1 MTWERWGAA
10 ATSYPS
16 PMPARLLVKEATTV
30 SDRPPDQI
38 SELRGE
44 HACWLDISDPE
55 GEELRLAASE
65 LSLHPLAVED
75 AQHQHQR
82 PKIDEY
88 DDHYFIVVY
97 ALEEPSP
104 DVIHHR
110 ELSIFVKQNA
120 IVTVHEG
127 SLAALEVVERR
138 FREGKLA
145 TTGLLLHAILD
156 TIVDGY
162 FDVLDGLGDRVEL
175 IEAMVIDGDPRD
187 SQTSIRELFRLKR
200 DLLAIRKV
208 IAPERD
214 VAASLVRGDIRELRE
229 TGRRAYFQ
237 DLYDHIVRV
246 TDEVDTF
253 RDLVSNVV
261 DAHLA
266 AQSNRLNEVMKILTS
281 VATVLLILAVVTG
294 FFGQN
299 WTFIHYDDPLL
310 FGVSMVFMVAASIGT
325 ALYFKRRGWL

>member
-1 MTWERWGAA
+1 
-10 ATSYPS
+10 
-16 PMPARLLVKEATTV
+16 MPARLLVKEASTV
-30 SDRPPDQI
+30 ADRPPDQI
-38 SELRGE
+38 AQLRDE
-44 HACWLDISDPE
+44 HACWLDISDPK
-55 GEELRLAASE
+55 GEEMRQVAAD
-65 LSLHPLAVED
+65 LNLHPLAVED
-75 AQHQHQR
+75 AEHQHQR

-88 DDHYFIVVY
+88 DDHYFMVVY

-104 DVIHHR
+104 DVIRHR
-110 ELSIFVKQNA
+110 ELGIFMKHNA

-127 SLAALEVVERR
+127 SFAALNVVERR

-156 TIVDGY
+156 TIVDSY
-162 FDVLDGLGDRVEL
+162 FDILDGLGDRVEL
-175 IEAMVIDGDPRD
+175 LEAMVIDGDPKN
-187 SQTSIRELFRLKR
+187 SQTSIRELFKLKR

-208 IAPERD
+208 IAPERE

-281 VATVLLILAVVTG
+281 TATVLLILGVVTG

-299 WTFIHYDDPLL
+299 WTFIPYDDPLL
-310 FGVSMVFMVAASIGT
+310 FVLIMVGMIAATLGT
-325 ALYFKRRGWL
+325 AVYFKRRGWL

>member
-1 MTWERWGAA
+1 
-10 ATSYPS
+10 
-16 PMPARLLVKEATTV
+16 MPARLLVKQPHAVTAQ
-30 SDRPPDQI
+30 PPDQL
-38 SELRGE
+38 SEMRGE
-44 HACWLDISDPE
+44 HPCWLDISDPKS
-55 GEELRLAASE
+55 EEFELAATE
-65 LSLHPLAVED
+65 LNLHPLAVED
-75 AQHQHQR
+75 AQNRHQR

-97 ALEEPSP
+97 GLEEKSP
-104 DVIHHR
+104 DVITQV
-110 ELSIFVKQNA
+110 ELSIFFKHNA

-127 SLAALEVVERR
+127 SLAALQKVEKR
-138 FREGKLA
+138 FREAKIESA
-145 TTGLLLHAILD
+145 GLLLHAILD
-156 TIVDGY
+156 TIVDTY
-162 FDVLDGLGDRVEL
+162 FDILDGLGDRVEL

-187 SQTSIRELFRLKR
+187 SHTSIRELFRLKR
-200 DLLAIRKV
+200 DLLAIRRV

-229 TGRRAYFQ
+229 PGRRAYFQ

-266 AQSNRLNEVMKILTS
+266 AVSNRLNEVMKVLTS
-281 VATVLLILAVVTG
+281 IATVLLVLNVITG

-299 WTFIHYDDPLL
+299 WDFLPYHSQAL
-310 FGVSMVFMVAASIGT
+310 FWASMALMILGTVGAAW
-325 ALYFKRRGWL
+325 YFRRKGWL

>member
-1 MTWERWGAA
+1 
-10 ATSYPS
+10 
-16 PMPARLLVKEATTV
+16 MPARLLVKEASTV
-30 SDRPPDQI
+30 ADRPPDQL

-44 HACWLDISDPE
+44 HPCWLDIADPK
-55 GEELRLAASE
+55 GEELRQAASE
-65 LSLHPLAVED
+65 LDLHPLAVED

-104 DVIHHR
+104 DVIRHR
-110 ELSIFVKQNA
+110 ELGIFVKHNA

-127 SLAALEVVERR
+127 SLAALGVVERR

-162 FDVLDGLGDRVEL
+162 FDILDGLGDRVEL

-187 SQTSIRELFRLKR
+187 SQTSIRELFKLKR

-266 AQSNRLNEVMKILTS
+266 AQSNRLNEVMKVLTS
-281 VATVLLILAVVTG
+281 IATVLLILGVATG

-299 WTFIHYDDPLL
+299 WAFIPYNDPL
-310 FGVSMVFMVAASIGT
+310 VFWLATLGMIAAAVGT
-325 ALYFKRRGWL
+325 GYYFKRRGWL

>member
-1 MTWERWGAA
+1 
-10 ATSYPS
+10 
-16 PMPARLLVKEATTV
+16 MPARLLVKQQGTV
-30 SDRPPDQI
+30 ADQPPDQL

-44 HACWLDISDPE
+44 HPCWLDISDPKS
-55 GEELRLAASE
+55 EELKLAADE
-65 LSLHPLAVED
+65 LTLHPLAVED
-75 AQHQHQR
+75 ATHRHQR

-104 DVIHHR
+104 DVVRQR
-110 ELSIFVKQNA
+110 ELSIFVKHNA

-127 SLAALEVVERR
+127 SLDALQVVERR

-145 TTGLLLHAILD
+145 TTGLLLHSILD
-156 TIVDGY
+156 TIVDSY

-175 IEAMVIDGDPRD
+175 IEAMVIDADPH
-187 SQTSIRELFRLKR
+187 SSHTSIRELFQLKR

-214 VAASLVRGDIRELRE
+214 VAAALVRGDIEELRE

-266 AQSNRLNEVMKILTS
+266 AQSNRLNEVMKVLTS
-281 VATVLLILAVVTG
+281 VATVLLILGVITG

-299 WTFIHYDDPLL
+299 WKFINYDDPVL
-310 FGVSMVFMVAASIGT
+310 FWGTMVTMLVLSAGT
-325 ALYFKRRGWL
+325 ALFFRRRGWL

>member
-1 MTWERWGAA
+1 
-10 ATSYPS
+10 
-16 PMPARLLVKEATTV
+16 MPARLLVKEETAV
-30 SDRPPDQI
+30 NEREPEQL
-38 SELRGE
+38 SELRPE
-44 HACWLDISDPE
+44 HPCWLDIADPK
-55 GEELRLAASE
+55 GEEMELAARE
-65 LSLHPLAVED
+65 LNLHPLAVED

-88 DDHYFIVVY
+88 EDHYFIVVY

-104 DVIHHR
+104 DVILHR

-120 IVTVHEG
+120 IVTVHDG
-127 SLAALEVVERR
+127 SIASLQLVEKR

-156 TIVDGY
+156 TIVDSY
-162 FDVLDGLGDRVEL
+162 FDILDSIGDRVES
-175 IEAMVIDGDPRD
+175 IEAMVVDGSPKDAT
-187 SQTSIRELFRLKR
+187 TSIKELFRLKR

-214 VAASLVRGDIRELRE
+214 VAASLVRGDIRQLRE

-266 AQSNRLNEVMKILTS
+266 AQSNRLNEVMKVLTS
-281 VATVLLILAVVTG
+281 TATVLLILGVVTG

-299 WTFIHYDDPLL
+299 WTFIPYDDGLL
-310 FGVSMVFMVAASIGT
+310 FVLVMVSMVAAALGT
-325 ALYFKRRGWL
+325 AVYFKRRGWL

>member
-1 MTWERWGAA
+1 V
-10 ATSYPS
+10 
-16 PMPARLLVKEATTV
+16 PARLLVKQATGV
-30 SDRPPDQI
+30 EEHPPDQL

-44 HACWLDISDPE
+44 FPCWLDIADPR
-55 GEELRLAASE
+55 GEELQLAATE
-65 LSLHPLAVED
+65 LELHPLAVED
-75 AQHQHQR
+75 ATHRHQR

-97 ALEEPSP
+97 GLEEPSP
-104 DVIHHR
+104 DVVQQK
-110 ELSIFVKQNA
+110 ELSIFVKRNA

-127 SLAALEVVERR
+127 SLGALALVEKR

-156 TIVDGY
+156 TIVDSY

-187 SQTSIRELFRLKR
+187 ATTSIRELFRLKR

-229 TGRRAYFQ
+229 MGRRAYFQ

-246 TDEVDTF
+246 TDEIDTF

-266 AQSNRLNEVMKILTS
+266 AQSNRLNEVLKILTS
-281 VATVLLILAVVTG
+281 VATVLLVLGVVTG

-299 WTFIHYDDPLL
+299 WTFIGYDDPLS
-310 FGVSMVFMVAASIGT
+310 FGLAMAFMVLAAVGT
-325 ALYFKRRGWL
+325 AYYFRRRGWL

>member
-1 MTWERWGAA
+1 M
-10 ATSYPS
+10 PS
-16 PMPARLLVKEATTV
+16 RLLVKQDAAV
-30 SDRPPDQI
+30 LDRPPDQL

-44 HACWLDISDPE
+44 FPCWLDISDPN
-55 GEELRLAASE
+55 GEDLRLAADE
-65 LSLHPLAVED
+65 LTLHPLAVED
-75 AQHQHQR
+75 ATHRHQR

-104 DVIHHR
+104 DVVLQK

-120 IVTVHEG
+120 IVTVHDG
-127 SLAALEVVERR
+127 TLAALQTVERR
-138 FREGKLA
+138 FRDGKLA
-145 TTGLLLHAILD
+145 STGLLLHAILD
-156 TIVDGY
+156 TIVDSY

-175 IEAMVIDGDPRD
+175 IESLVIDGDPRD
-187 SQTSIRELFRLKR
+187 SNTSIRELFKLKR

-229 TGRRAYFQ
+229 PGRRAYFQ

-266 AQSNRLNEVMKILTS
+266 AVSNRLNEVMKVLTS
-281 VATVLLILAVVTG
+281 IATVLLILGVVTG

-299 WTFIHYDDPLL
+299 WTFIDYGSPSL
-310 FGVSMVFMVAASIGT
+310 FWGAMAFMAAAAVGT
-325 ALYFKRRGWL
+325 AYYFRRRGWL

>member
-1 MTWERWGAA
+1 
-10 ATSYPS
+10 
-16 PMPARLLVKEATTV
+16 MPARLLVKEETNVTEHA
-30 SDRPPDQI
+30 PEHL
-38 SELRGE
+38 SELRDG
-44 HACWLDISDPE
+44 HACWLDISDPNSQDLALAA
-55 GEELRLAASE
+55 EELH
-65 LSLHPLAVED
+65 LHPLAVED

-88 DDHYFIVVY
+88 EDHYFIVVY
-97 ALEEPSP
+97 ALEEPTP
-104 DVIHHR
+104 DVIQHR
-110 ELSIFVKQNA
+110 EISIFVKHNA

-127 SLAALEVVERR
+127 SIASLHTVEKR

-145 TTGLLLHAILD
+145 TTGLLLHSILD

-162 FDVLDGLGDRVEL
+162 FEILDGLGDRVEL
-175 IEAMVIDGDPRD
+175 IEGMVIEGAPKDA
-187 SQTSIRELFRLKR
+187 QTSIRELFKLKR

-266 AQSNRLNEVMKILTS
+266 AQSNRLNEVMKVLTAI
-281 VATVLLILAVVTG
+281 ATVLLILGVVTG

-299 WTFIHYDDPLL
+299 WVFIPYDDVLL
-310 FGVSMVFMVAASIGT
+310 FWLVMACMVAATLGT
-325 ALYFKRRGWL
+325 AVFFKRRGWL

>member
-1 MTWERWGAA
+1 
-10 ATSYPS
+10 
-16 PMPARLLVKEATTV
+16 MPARLLVKQESHVTEHA
-30 SDRPPDQI
+30 PAQL
-38 SELRGE
+38 SELRPE
-44 HACWLDISDPE
+44 HPCWLDIADPN
-55 GEELRLAASE
+55 GEELALAAHE
-65 LSLHPLAVED
+65 LNLHPLAVED

-104 DVIHHR
+104 DVIVHR

-120 IVTVHEG
+120 VVTVHDG
-127 SLAALEVVERR
+127 TIASLQLVEKR
-138 FREGKLA
+138 FRENKLA

-156 TIVDGY
+156 TIVDSY

-175 IEAMVIDGDPRD
+175 IEAMVIDGDQRD
-187 SQTSIRELFRLKR
+187 ATTSIRELFKLKR

-214 VAASLVRGDIRELRE
+214 VAASLVRGDIKELRE

-266 AQSNRLNEVMKILTS
+266 AQSNRLNEVMKVLTAI
-281 VATVLLILAVVTG
+281 ATVLLILGVVTG

-299 WTFIHYDDPLL
+299 WTFIPYDDPLL
-310 FGVSMVFMVAASIGT
+310 FWLIMVSMVAASLGT
-325 ALYFKRRGWL
+325 AVYFKRRGWL

>member
-1 MTWERWGAA
+1 M
-10 ATSYPS
+10 PS
-16 PMPARLLVKEATTV
+16 RLLVKQASTV
-30 SDRPPDQI
+30 ADHPPDQL

-44 HACWLDISDPE
+44 FPCWLDISDPKS
-55 GEELRLAASE
+55 EELQLAASE
-65 LSLHPLAVED
+65 LDLHPLAVED
-75 AQHQHQR
+75 ATHRHQR

-104 DVIHHR
+104 DVIRQR
-110 ELSIFVKQNA
+110 EISIFVKHNA
-120 IVTVHEG
+120 LVTVHEG
-127 SLAALEVVERR
+127 TLDILNVVEKR
-138 FREGKLA
+138 FRDGKL
-145 TTGLLLHAILD
+145 TSIGLLLHGLLD
-156 TIVDGY
+156 TIVDSY

-175 IEAMVIDGDPRD
+175 IEAMVIDADPRD

-214 VAASLVRGDIRELRE
+214 VAAALVRGDIRELRE
-229 TGRRAYFQ
+229 TGRRAYYQ

-266 AQSNRLNEVMKILTS
+266 AQSNRLNEVKKVLTS
-281 VATVLLILAVVTG
+281 VATVLLILGAVTG

-299 WTFIHYDDPLL
+299 WSFIHYDDPLL
-310 FGVSMVFMVAASIGT
+310 FGVSMVFMIAAAIGT
-325 ALYFKRRGWL
+325 ALYFRRRGWL

>member
-1 MTWERWGAA
+1 
-10 ATSYPS
+10 
-16 PMPARLLVKEATTV
+16 MPARLLVKEESHV
-30 SDRPPDQI
+30 SEHEPDQL
-38 SELRGE
+38 SELRPE
-44 HACWLDISDPE
+44 HPCWLDIADPK
-55 GEELRLAASE
+55 GEELALAARE
-65 LSLHPLAVED
+65 LNLHPLAVED

-88 DDHYFIVVY
+88 EDHYFIVVY

-104 DVIHHR
+104 DVILHR
-110 ELSIFVKQNA
+110 ELSIFVKHNA
-120 IVTVHEG
+120 IVTVHDG
-127 SLAALEVVERR
+127 SIASLQMVEKR
-138 FREGKLA
+138 FREGKVA

-156 TIVDGY
+156 TIVDSY
-162 FDVLDGLGDRVEL
+162 FDILDSLGDRVEL
-175 IEAMVIDGDPRD
+175 IESMVLEGDPRD
-187 SQTSIRELFRLKR
+187 AQTSIKELFKLKR

-266 AQSNRLNEVMKILTS
+266 AQSNRLNEVMKVLTAI
-281 VATVLLILAVVTG
+281 ATVLLILGVVTG

-299 WTFIHYDDPLL
+299 WTFIPYDDWLL
-310 FGVSMVFMVAASIGT
+310 FILVMVSMVAATLGT
-325 ALYFKRRGWL
+325 AVYFKRRGWL

>member
-1 MTWERWGAA
+1 
-10 ATSYPS
+10 
-16 PMPARLLVKEATTV
+16 MPARLLVKQANTV
-30 SDRPPDQI
+30 EDHPPDQL

-44 HACWLDISDPE
+44 FPCWLDIADPR
-55 GEELRLAASE
+55 GEELTLAASE
-65 LSLHPLAVED
+65 LQLHPLAVED
-75 AQHQHQR
+75 ARNQHQR

-104 DVIHHR
+104 DVIRHR
-110 ELSIFVKQNA
+110 EISIFVKRNA

-127 SLAALEVVERR
+127 SIAALQVVERR
-138 FREGKLA
+138 FREQKLA
-145 TTGLLLHAILD
+145 TSGLLLHAILD
-156 TIVDGY
+156 TIVDSY
-162 FDVLDGLGDRVEL
+162 FDILDGLGDRVEL
-175 IEAMVIDGDPRD
+175 IESMVIEGDPRD
-187 SQTSIRELFRLKR
+187 SHTSIRELFRLKR

-208 IAPERD
+208 VAPERD

-229 TGRRAYFQ
+229 AGRRAYFQ

-246 TDEVDTF
+246 TDEIDTF

-266 AQSNRLNEVMKILTS
+266 AQSNKLNEVMKVLTAI
-281 VATVLLILAVVTG
+281 ATVLLILSVITS

-299 WTFIHYDDPLL
+299 WDFIPYGSSAL
-310 FGVSMVFMVAASIGT
+310 FWVSMITMVLAAVAT
-325 ALYFKRRGWL
+325 AWYFRQRGWL

>member
-1 MTWERWGAA
+1 
-10 ATSYPS
+10 
-16 PMPARLLVKEATTV
+16 MPARLLVKDEGAVTE
-30 SDRPPDQI
+30 REPEQL
-38 SELRGE
+38 SELRDRP
-44 HACWLDISDPE
+44 CWLDISDPE
-55 GEELRLAASE
+55 GKDLELAASE

-75 AQHQHQR
+75 ATHQHQR

-88 DDHYFIVVY
+88 DAHYFIVVY

-104 DVIHHR
+104 DVIRTR
-110 ELSIFVKQNA
+110 ELSVFVAQNA
-120 IVTVHEG
+120 VVTVHTG
-127 SLAALEVVERR
+127 TLASLQIVEKR

-162 FDVLDGLGDRVEL
+162 FEILDGLGDRVEL
-175 IEAMVIDGDPRD
+175 IEALVLDSDARD
-187 SQTSIRELFRLKR
+187 TRTAIRELFRLKR

-229 TGRRAYFQ
+229 PGRRAYFQ

-266 AQSNRLNEVMKILTS
+266 AQSNRLNEVMKTLTS
-281 VATVLLILAVVTG
+281 VATVLLILGVATG

-299 WTFIHYDDPLL
+299 WRFIPYDDPAM
-310 FGVSMVFMVAASIGT
+310 FWAAMGFMVAASVAT
-325 ALYFKRRGWL
+325 TYYFRRRGWL

>member
-1 MTWERWGAA
+1 
-10 ATSYPS
+10 
-16 PMPARLLVKEATTV
+16 
-30 SDRPPDQI
+30 
-38 SELRGE
+38 
-44 HACWLDISDPE
+44 
-55 GEELRLAASE
+55 
-65 LSLHPLAVED
+65 
-75 AQHQHQR
+75 
-82 PKIDEY
+82 
-88 DDHYFIVVY
+88 
-97 ALEEPSP
+97 
-104 DVIHHR
+104 
-110 ELSIFVKQNA
+110 VKQNA
-120 IVTVHEG
+120 VVTVHTG
-127 SLAALEVVERR
+127 SFAVLQTVEKR

-145 TTGLLLHAILD
+145 TTGLLLHAMLD
-156 TIVDGY
+156 TIVDSY

-229 TGRRAYFQ
+229 PGRRAYFQ

-266 AQSNRLNEVMKILTS
+266 AQSNRLNEVMKVLTAI
-281 VATVLLILAVVTG
+281 ATVLLILGVITG

-299 WTFIHYDDPLL
+299 WSFIPYDDQLL
-310 FGVSMVFMVAASIGT
+310 FWLSMAVMVAAALST
-325 ALYFKRRGWL
+325 AIYFKRRGWL